1 MPRDNSEF
9 VVTGHAAP
17 ANQASPASHDREG
30 GHTSSDAL
38 SAVAPLPDHSLGHHR
53 AVHQKDNAEPEGSD
67 REPPV
72 TRLEAVAPLPL
83 YEIDGA
89 GQRGSDAHIAFARA
103 VVPNRSGR
111 RGQKLGGAHLHSA
124 PAAADP
130 IAGRQGPDAQ
140 SQPAGSERA
149 NADLPPV
156 EVKRARTNQKA
167 RGHGL
172 RDTQDR
178 LAPSPTTESEGH
190 SRAGAH
196 MTIAIASVA
205 SLIRSAH
212 RQREFALDQR
222 KRIGNATAAYIRT
235 QMGWSLAIP
244 EKEREAIRKRA
255 AAVIDAVAKGKTGPD
270 TADDAMQF
278 GPIIMASVAAASGWD
293 GIEAQTTKAM
303 EKLAKQLPAYEWVKT
318 VRGFGAVSFARI
330 VGEAGDIS
338 VYSNPAKL
346 WKRMGLAVMSGQR
359 QGNPGKGAT
368 AVDWTEHGYSG
379 RRRSISWQ
387 MADTLFRAQWRGEK
401 EGAPAHAIGP
411 YGEDYARKKAE
422 YAARI
427 EATADLPATDPTKW
441 TPARADKAAR
451 RYMEKAVLRDLWR
464 EWRRGAV
471 SEATPIEEPPPDAS
485 VTDSIPDRSATAIAT
500 PTFMTPTDRETPAD
514 AALLSATHLGSAHRT
529 STQRSA

>member
-1 MPRDNSEF
+1 MPWDNSEF
-9 VVTGHAAP
+9 VVTGHSRHGVQAP
-17 ANQASPASHDREG
+17 GASHDREG
-30 GHTSSDAL
+30 GQLMLDAHP
-38 SAVAPLPDHSLGHHR
+38 AR
-53 AVHQKDNAEPEGSD
+53 
-67 REPPV
+67 
-72 TRLEAVAPLPL
+72 APLPL

-89 GQRGSDAHIAFARA
+89 GHLNSEAQRAIARA

-111 RGQKLGGAHLHSA
+111 RGRPSEGSQKGAA

-130 IAGRQGPDAQ
+130 IAGQSTDANQGCR
-140 SQPAGSERA
+140 AGGERA
-149 NADLPPV
+149 NDQEKPGAAS
-156 EVKRARTNQKA
+156 RARTKQKA

-172 RDTQDR
+172 SDTQGCQ
-178 LAPSPTTESEGH
+178 APSPTTESEGQCLRDAH
-190 SRAGAH
+190 GAS
-196 MTIAIASVA
+196 AIASVVA
-205 SLIRSAH
+205 LIRSEH
-212 RQREFALDQR
+212 RKREFALDQR
-222 KRIGNATAAYIRT
+222 KRIGNATAAFVRT

-244 EKEREAIRKRA
+244 EKEREAIRKRV
-255 AAVIDAVAKGKTGPD
+255 AAVVDAVTKGKVGPD

-278 GPIIMASVAAASGWD
+278 GPVIMASAAAAAGWD
-293 GIEAQTTKAM
+293 GIEDQTTKSM
-303 EKLAKQLPAYEWVKT
+303 EKLAKQLPAYEWVKS

-401 EGAPAHAIGP
+401 EGVPAHAIGP

-427 EATADLPATDPTKW
+427 EATADLPATDPAKW

-464 EWRRGAV
+464 EWRRGARCG
-471 SEATPIEEPPPDAS
+471 STPTLDTPPDAP
-485 VTDSIPDRSATAIAT
+485 VTDPIPDRSAKVVPT
-500 PTFMTPTDRETPAD
+500 PGVLAPTDREPHPGMVA
-514 AALLSATHLGSAHRT
+514 
-529 STQRSA
+529 

>member
-9 VVTGHAAP
+9 VVTGQGSEAAH
-17 ANQASPASHDREG
+17 SWDASHDMEG
-30 GHTSSDAL
+30 GQSL
-38 SAVAPLPDHSLGHHR
+38 SGTHVGL
-53 AVHQKDNAEPEGSD
+53 
-67 REPPV
+67 
-72 TRLEAVAPLPL
+72 APLPL

-89 GQRGSDAHIAFARA
+89 GHRNSDAQRLSARA

-111 RGQKLGGAHLHSA
+111 RGQLRGDTQKHAA

-130 IAGRQGPDAQ
+130 IAGHALDDNQQLDA
-140 SQPAGSERA
+140 GGERA
-149 NADLPPV
+149 NADPPPV
-156 EVKRARTNQKA
+156 EVKRARTKQKA
-167 RGHGL
+167 RGHGPC
-172 RDTQDR
+172 DTQDR
-178 LAPSPTTESEGH
+178 QAPSPTTESEGQ
-190 SRAGAH
+190 GQNDAH
-196 MTIAIASVA
+196 FAFAIASVVA
-205 SLIRSAH
+205 LIRSEH
-212 RQREFALDQR
+212 RKREFALDQR
-222 KRIGNATAAYIRT
+222 KRIGNATAAFVRT

-255 AAVIDAVAKGKTGPD
+255 AAVVEAVAKGKVGPE

-278 GPIIMASVAAASGWD
+278 GPVIMASVAAASGWD
-293 GIEAQTTKAM
+293 GIEDQTTKSM
-303 EKLAKQLPAYEWVKT
+303 EKLANQLPAYEWVKS

-338 VYSNPAKL
+338 TYANPAKL

-401 EGAPAHAIGP
+401 DGIPAHAIGP

-427 EATADLPATDPTKW
+427 EATADLPATDPAKW

-471 SEATPIEEPPPDAS
+471 LDALTVEQSPPDAP
-485 VTDSIPDRSATAIAT
+485 VTDPIPDRSAMAEPTTAS
-500 PTFMTPTDRETPAD
+500 MLPTDRETPAD

-529 STQRSA
+529 PTQRSAA

>member
-9 VVTGHAAP
+9 VVTGQGLCDAHETA
-17 ANQASPASHDREG
+17 ASHDREG
-30 GHTSSDAL
+30 GQQPGGAHAR
-38 SAVAPLPDHSLGHHR
+38 H
-53 AVHQKDNAEPEGSD
+53 
-67 REPPV
+67 
-72 TRLEAVAPLPL
+72 APLPL

-89 GQRGSDAHIAFARA
+89 GQSAIDAHRGSARA

-111 RGQKLGGAHLHSA
+111 RGQPLGDAHARTA

-130 IAGRQGPDAQ
+130 IAGQSTDA
-140 SQPAGSERA
+140 SQDCRAGGEHATGAASPRA
-149 NADLPPV
+149 DA
-156 EVKRARTNQKA
+156 RARTKQKA
-167 RGHGL
+167 RGQVA
-172 RDTQDR
+172 DDAQPMT
-178 LAPSPTTESEGH
+178 APSPTTESEGH
-190 SRAGAH
+190 GSCDAH
-196 MTIAIASVA
+196 NGVAIASVVA
-205 SLIRSAH
+205 LIRSEH
-212 RQREFALDQR
+212 RRREFALDQR
-222 KRIGNATAAYIRT
+222 KRIGNATAAFVRT

-303 EKLAKQLPAYEWVKT
+303 EKLAKQLPAYEWVKS

-401 EGAPAHAIGP
+401 ECVPAHAIGP

-427 EATADLPATDPTKW
+427 EATADLPATDPAKW

-464 EWRRGAV
+464 EWRRGAGAQ
-471 SEATPIEEPPPDAS
+471 ATPNEPLPPDAP
-485 VTDSIPDRSATAIAT
+485 VTDPIPGRSANVVAT
-500 PTFMTPTDRETPAD
+500 SMPETPTDREPHAE
-514 AALLSATHLGSAHRT
+514 AAE
-529 STQRSA
+529 

>member
-9 VVTGHAAP
+9 VVTGQGSEAA
-17 ANQASPASHDREG
+17 QSWDASHDREG
-30 GHTSSDAL
+30 GQWQSGTHVGL
-38 SAVAPLPDHSLGHHR
+38 
-53 AVHQKDNAEPEGSD
+53 
-67 REPPV
+67 
-72 TRLEAVAPLPL
+72 APLPL

-89 GQRGSDAHIAFARA
+89 GQTTAETQSVRARA

-111 RGQKLGGAHLHSA
+111 RGRPSEGSQKGAA

-130 IAGRQGPDAQ
+130 IAGQSTDANQGCR
-140 SQPAGSERA
+140 AGGERA
-149 NADLPPV
+149 RVVATPKT
-156 EVKRARTNQKA
+156 ETRARTNQKA

-172 RDTQDR
+172 SDTQGCQ
-178 LAPSPTTESEGH
+178 APSPTTESEGQCLRDAH
-190 SRAGAH
+190 GAS
-196 MTIAIASVA
+196 AIASVVA
-205 SLIRSAH
+205 LIRSEH
-212 RQREFALDQR
+212 RKREFALDQR
-222 KRIGNATAAYIRT
+222 KRIGNATAAFVRT

-255 AAVIDAVAKGKTGPD
+255 AAVVEAVTKGKVGPD
-270 TADDAMQF
+270 TADDAMRF
-278 GPIIMASVAAASGWD
+278 GPVIMASAAAAAGWD
-293 GIEAQTTKAM
+293 GIEDQTTKSM
-303 EKLAKQLPAYEWVKT
+303 EKLAKQIPAYEWVKS

-401 EGAPAHAIGP
+401 EGVPAHAIGP

-427 EATADLPATDPTKW
+427 EATADLPATDPAKW

-464 EWRRGAV
+464 EWRRGAKV
-471 SEATPIEEPPPDAS
+471 ATTSPVRVPPDAP
-485 VTDSIPDRSATAIAT
+485 VTDPIPDRSANFVPTPGVIA
-500 PTFMTPTDRETPAD
+500 PTDREPHPGMVA
-514 AALLSATHLGSAHRT
+514 
-529 STQRSA
+529 

>member
-9 VVTGHAAP
+9 VVTGQQRTDA
-17 ANQASPASHDREG
+17 QAEDASHDREG
-30 GHTSSDAL
+30 GQWSRDTQTD
-38 SAVAPLPDHSLGHHR
+38 P
-53 AVHQKDNAEPEGSD
+53 
-67 REPPV
+67 
-72 TRLEAVAPLPL
+72 APLPL

-89 GQRGSDAHIAFARA
+89 GQLNSEAHGSSARA

-111 RGQKLGGAHLHSA
+111 RGQNAIDAHDRRA

-130 IAGRQGPDAQ
+130 IAGHAVVDNQQLDA
-140 SQPAGSERA
+140 GGERA
-149 NADLPPV
+149 RVVATSKT
-156 EVKRARTNQKA
+156 ETRARTKQKA
-167 RGHGL
+167 RG
-172 RDTQDR
+172 RDREATQDR
-178 LAPSPTTESEGH
+178 QAPSPTTESEGQSPCDTH
-190 SRAGAH
+190 SGH
-196 MTIAIASVA
+196 AIASVVA
-205 SLIRSAH
+205 LIRATH
-212 RQREFALDQR
+212 REREFALDQR
-222 KRIGNATAAYIRT
+222 KRIGNAAAAYVRT

-244 EKEREAIRKRA
+244 EKDREAIRKRA
-255 AAVIDAVAKGKTGPD
+255 AAVVEAVAKGKVGPD
-270 TADDAMQF
+270 TAEDAMRF
-278 GPIIMASVAAASGWD
+278 GPVIMASTAAASGWD
-293 GIEAQTTKAM
+293 GIEDQTTKAL
-303 EKLAKQLPAYEWVKT
+303 EKAAKQLPAYEWVKS

-330 VGEAGDIS
+330 IGEAGDIS

-401 EGAPAHAIGP
+401 EGVPAHAIGP

-427 EATADLPATDPTKW
+427 EATADLPAADPAKW

-464 EWRRGAV
+464 EWRRGA
-471 SEATPIEEPPPDAS
+471 EHGATPNRHARSDAP
-485 VTDSIPDRSATAIAT
+485 VTDPIPDRSANIVAT
-500 PTFMTPTDRETPAD
+500 SPLETPTDREPPSEI
-514 AALLSATHLGSAHRT
+514 AA
-529 STQRSA
+529 

>member
-9 VVTGHAAP
+9 VVTGQREVDAHKPYAH
-17 ANQASPASHDREG
+17 HDMEG
-30 GHTSSDAL
+30 GR
-38 SAVAPLPDHSLGHHR
+38 V
-53 AVHQKDNAEPEGSD
+53 
-67 REPPV
+67 V
-72 TRLEAVAPLPL
+72 TGAQIAVAPLPL

-89 GQRGSDAHIAFARA
+89 GHHTIGVHSKGARA

-111 RGQKLGGAHLHSA
+111 RGRPPEGSQKGAA

-130 IAGRQGPDAQ
+130 IAGHDVDEDQIHC
-140 SQPAGSERA
+140 AGGERA
-149 NADLPPV
+149 IV
-156 EVKRARTNQKA
+156 ETRPSDGPRARTKQKA
-167 RGHGL
+167 RGQSA
-172 RDTQDR
+172 DVTQDGVS
-178 LAPSPTTESEGH
+178 PSPTTESEGH
-190 SRAGAH
+190 TAGDAQSGC
-196 MTIAIASVA
+196 AIASVVA
-205 SLIRSAH
+205 LIRSEH
-212 RQREFALDQR
+212 RKREFALDQR
-222 KRIGNATAAYIRT
+222 KRIGNATAAFVRT

-255 AAVIDAVAKGKTGPD
+255 ATVVDAVAKGKVGPD
-270 TADDAMQF
+270 TAEDAMRF
-278 GPIIMASVAAASGWD
+278 GPVIMASTAAASGWD
-293 GIEAQTTKAM
+293 GIEDQTTKSL
-303 EKLAKQLPAYEWVKT
+303 EKLAKQLPAYEWVKS

-401 EGAPAHAIGP
+401 DGIPAHAIGP

-422 YAARI
+422 YAVRI
-427 EATADLPATDPTKW
+427 EATADLPATDPAKW

-464 EWRRGAV
+464 EWRRGAKV
-471 SEATPIEEPPPDAS
+471 ATTSPVRVPPDAP
-485 VTDSIPDRSATAIAT
+485 VTDPIPDRSAKVVPT
-500 PTFMTPTDRETPAD
+500 PGVLAPTDREPHPGMVA
-514 AALLSATHLGSAHRT
+514 
-529 STQRSA
+529 

>member
-38 SAVAPLPDHSLGHHR
+38 SAVAPLP
-53 AVHQKDNAEPEGSD
+53 
-67 REPPV
+67 
-72 TRLEAVAPLPL
+72 L

-89 GQRGSDAHIAFARA
+89 GHHTIGVVHSKGARA

-111 RGQKLGGAHLHSA
+111 RGQGRLDSPAPSA

-130 IAGRQGPDAQ
+130 IAGQIFGDNR
-140 SQPAGSERA
+140 PARAGGERA

-156 EVKRARTNQKA
+156 EVKRARTKQKA
-167 RGHGL
+167 RGQSAEVTPDGVSP
-172 RDTQDR
+172 R
-178 LAPSPTTESEGH
+178 PTTESEGH
-190 SRAGAH
+190 SKADAHAGD
-196 MTIAIASVA
+196 AIASVVA
-205 SLIRSAH
+205 LIRSAH

-255 AAVIDAVAKGKTGPD
+255 AAVVDAVAKGKVGPE

-278 GPIIMASVAAASGWD
+278 GPVIMASVAAASGWD
-293 GIEAQTTKAM
+293 GIEDQTTKSM
-303 EKLAKQLPAYEWVKT
+303 EKLAKQLPAYEWVKS

-401 EGAPAHAIGP
+401 EGVPAHAIGP

-427 EATADLPATDPTKW
+427 EATADLPATDPAKW

-464 EWRRGAV
+464 EWRRGAKDD
-471 SEATPIEEPPPDAS
+471 ATPAHDAPPDAP
-485 VTDSIPDRSATAIAT
+485 VTDPIPDRSAKVVPT
-500 PTFMTPTDRETPAD
+500 PGVLAPTDREPHPGMVA
-514 AALLSATHLGSAHRT
+514 
-529 STQRSA
+529 

>member
-9 VVTGHAAP
+9 VVTGQGDEAA
-17 ANQASPASHDREG
+17 QSGDASHDMEG
-30 GHTSSDAL
+30 GRSRGGTHASI
-38 SAVAPLPDHSLGHHR
+38 APLPSCSLGHAGHE
-53 AVHQKDNAEPEGSD
+53 DLTSTAEPEGGHHSAD
-67 REPPV
+67 
-72 TRLEAVAPLPL
+72 TQARLAPLPL

-89 GQRGSDAHIAFARA
+89 GLAASDTLCPVARA

-111 RGQKLGGAHLHSA
+111 RGRPPEGSQKGAA

-130 IAGRQGPDAQ
+130 IAGQSTDANQGCR
-140 SQPAGSERA
+140 AGGERA
-149 NADLPPV
+149 IV
-156 EVKRARTNQKA
+156 ETRPSDGSRARTKQKA
-167 RGHGL
+167 RGQGP
-172 RDTQDR
+172 RDAQDSN
-178 LAPSPTTESEGH
+178 APSPTTESEGQCLRDAH
-190 SRAGAH
+190 GAS
-196 MTIAIASVA
+196 AIASVVA
-205 SLIRSAH
+205 LVRSEH
-212 RQREFALDQR
+212 RKREFALDQR
-222 KRIGNATAAYIRT
+222 KRIGNATAAFVRT

-255 AAVIDAVAKGKTGPD
+255 AAVVDAVTKGKVGPD

-278 GPIIMASVAAASGWD
+278 GPVIMASAAAASGWD
-293 GIEAQTTKAM
+293 GIEDQTTKSM
-303 EKLAKQLPAYEWVKT
+303 EKLAKQLPAYEWVKS

-401 EGAPAHAIGP
+401 EGVPAHAIGP

-427 EATADLPATDPTKW
+427 EATADLPATDPAKW

-464 EWRRGAV
+464 EWRRGARCC
-471 SEATPIEEPPPDAS
+471 STPTLDTPPDAP
-485 VTDSIPDRSATAIAT
+485 VTDPIPDRSAKVVPT
-500 PTFMTPTDRETPAD
+500 PGVLAPTDREPHPGMVA
-514 AALLSATHLGSAHRT
+514 
-529 STQRSA
+529 